1 MLSGIT
7 REYNLDAAHNNG
19 ENAIPRAILPQRLA
33 KPIPSRKIVKQIP
46 AISGSTA
53 GPSQTSIV
61 RINTGNGAGFA
72 VAGSFYLLF
81 KLAVTQAA
89 NSWGFAGAV
98 PDASALISR
107 LTVSQSLPIE
117 VIQNYNKYV
126 TNIVKAYACHSTN
139 MNQDSVL
146 SGGQGSNNFLPNTY
160 ASTSTALSVA
170 SNTNFTYTDTN
181 GTNGLITFAIPIVS
195 GLLNSSSMTYI
206 PLEIINQNIDLQ
218 IDWSTAEQAFNGLT
232 TSITNYSIT
241 QLSLVYETVQVS
253 TEYIDD
259 IRSKMINGKLWSMPI
274 QTCISTQVADAS
286 SISYNFS
293 VNCSSVS
300 AFFAGKVLAENQGS
314 TTTPKYFSAST
325 GSSPNSLGASGDQT
339 CISKRVL
346 LADGEQ
352 VLQVPNVN
360 SDAQMLKEC
369 IRAICANVA
378 DPNYSLPFQTS
389 GQWNIPGSYRGTFYL
404 NGFNLRSWS
413 EEDLVFCGRPVSL
426 LNYQKDDTLARPTD
440 TLYFFTIVDYIVL
453 IDASGTISLVR

>member
-7 REYNLDAAHNNG
+7 KEYSLDAAHNNG

-33 KPIPSRKIVKQIP
+33 KPVPSRKIIKQIP

-61 RINTGNGAGFA
+61 RINTSNGAGFA
-72 VAGSFYLLF
+72 VSGSFYLLF

-89 NSWGFAGAV
+89 NTWGFAGSI
-98 PDASALISR
+98 PDASALINR

-126 TNIVKAYACHSTN
+126 TNIVKPYATHSTN
-139 MNQDSVL
+139 INQECVL
-146 SGGQGSNNFLPNTY
+146 SGGMGSNNFAANVYT
-160 ASTSTALSVA
+160 STSSGLTVA
-170 SNTNFTYTDTN
+170 QNTNFGYTSTDGSTA
-181 GTNGLITFAIPIVS
+181 TLTFAVPIVS

-206 PLEIINQNIDLQ
+206 PLELINQNIDLQ
-218 IDWSTAEQAFNGLT
+218 IDWATINDAFFAATTAV
-232 TSITNYSIT
+232 TNYSIS

-253 TEYIDD
+253 EEYVNEV
-259 IRSKMINGKLWSMPI
+259 RKMMAGGKLWSMPI

-300 AFFAGKVLAENQGS
+300 AFFAGKVLAEGQGS
-314 TTTPKYFSAST
+314 TLTSKYFSAST
-325 GSSPNSLGASGDQT
+325 GSSPNNDYSA
-339 CISKRVL
+339 ISKRVL

-352 VLQVPNVN
+352 ILQVPNVN
-360 SDAQMLKEC
+360 TDAQLLKET
-369 IRAICANVA
+369 IRAICANTS
-378 DPNYSLPFQTS
+378 DPNYSVPFQSWGRYDLAGT
-389 GQWNIPGSYRGTFYL
+389 YRGAFYV

-426 LNYQKDDTLARPTD
+426 LNYQKDDSGARATD

-453 IDASGTISLVR
+453 VDASGTISLVR